1 MKHTFKITLMLIFI
15 FLAAQ
20 ITGLIVINKY
30 IDYGKTLETGETAFK
45 GLPFNIERPEIEES
59 TSFIYIIIAILVGTL
74 LLLLLIKYRKI
85 MLWKFWFFLSVFIT
99 LTIALAAFIN
109 EIVAI
114 SLAVALAMAKIYHP
128 NIFVHNITEVLIY
141 GGLAA
146 IFVPM
151 INLFSAFMLL
161 LFISFYDLY
170 AVWKSKHMIK
180 MAKFQTSTKLFSGLL
195 IPYRRKDGKKA
206 KIAETA
212 KKVKVRTTNAIL
224 GGGDIGFPLLF
235 TGVVM
240 KSLINAGAV
249 RYVAFLQSLIVTLM
263 VTLALFWL
271 LMKSKK
277 DRFYPAMPFLSAG
290 CFAGYLIIAGLN
302 LI

>member
-1 MKHTFKITLMLIFI
+1 M
-15 FLAAQ
+15 
-20 ITGLIVINKY
+20 
-30 IDYGKTLETGETAFK
+30 
-45 GLPFNIERPEIEES
+45 
-59 TSFIYIIIAILVGTL
+59 GTL
-74 LLLLLIKYRKI
+74 LLLLLIKYKKVMI
-85 MLWKFWFFLSVFIT
+85 WKFWFFLSVCIT
-99 LTIALAAFIN
+99 LTIALAAFVN
-109 EIVAI
+109 ETIAI
-114 SLAVALAMAKIYHP
+114 CMAIALALAKVYHP

-161 LFISFYDLY
+161 LFISLYDLY
-170 AVWKSKHMIK
+170 AVWKSEHMIK
-180 MAKFQTSTKLFSGLL
+180 MAKFQTSTKLFSGLF
-195 IPYRRKDGKKA
+195 IPYKGKDGKKNEM
-206 KIAETA
+206 KEA
-212 KKVKVRTTNAIL
+212 KKEIKVKTTNAIL

-240 KSLINAGAV
+240 KSLINSGTA
-249 RYVAFLQSLIVTLM
+249 RYVAFQLSLIVTL
-263 VTLALFWL
+263 TLTIALFWL
-271 LMKSKK
+271 LIKSKK